1 MPFVSVRRFLA
12 PGFLSELPVPW
23 LLALGSAVVGL
34 LLTALVASVTQ
45 RLNDQALKERFEAE
59 AEIRVSSIQT
69 SFDGHARDLD
79 GVRRFFVNS
88 DQVTRQDFMG
98 FGEALLRQ
106 AQAISWVPRVPAQER
121 AAFEQRVR
129 AQESSDFTI
138 RELGANGVLVE
149 SGMRPEHFP
158 VLYSVNR
165 RSRSIALGFD
175 LASNPARF
183 QALQRAR
190 LNGVMAATE
199 VLQLIGPDDGNRRGV
214 LLVAPVYKA
223 ESARNDL
230 AEPPSTLRG
239 FVMTVVSV
247 RDLLEGGRAND
258 GLELEVLDESA
269 EVRAPVFYRSAQM
282 QPDSSLS
289 MTRTLR
295 LADRSYRLTLH
306 PSDAFIAANRMSG
319 VAVIVTA
326 GVLLSLML
334 SALLFSLAG
343 QRQRAQALVDMRTA
357 ELQAREQQLATS
369 EQRWSF
375 ALDSSGD
382 GVWDWNPQ
390 TGKVYY
396 STAWKRMLGYAD
408 ADIGDDL
415 DEWEGRLH
423 PMDRASSVDALQQ
436 HLLGVTEFYR
446 CEHRMRRQD
455 GSWCWVLDRGKVVE
469 RLPDGQPS
477 RVIGTYSDITWR
489 KAAELELARAHGQLN
504 GLLDAATQ
512 VSIIATDVD
521 GLILTFNAGAERM
534 LGYRAEEMIGRRTPE
549 CLHRRDELEARQ
561 IELTRRYGR
570 PVVGFEAL
578 VAAAAE
584 EHCHEERE
592 WTYVRHDG
600 SELTVNLICTGVR
613 DEQGQLIGF
622 LGIASDITERTR
634 ILEVLAAR
642 DRLLEKLSAQVPGA
656 IYQYQVSADGH
667 ASFPYAS
674 AGIRDIYE
682 LDPAL
687 LRTDGGPVLA
697 RIHPED
703 VERVL
708 ASIQVS
714 AQHLG
719 VWREDYRVVLPLRGL
734 RWVRGEAVPEKLA
747 DGGVLWHGYLTDIT
761 GSKLVEQELREL
773 TVTDVLTGIYNRR
786 FFQDRLETELARAR
800 RKEGN
805 LAVIMLDIDHFK
817 SINDRFGH
825 DAGDRVLKNVCQRI
839 GQRLRRADMF
849 CRLGGEEFI
858 VLCPDTSAEQAE
870 ALAEVLRQAL
880 REEPVAGVGQVTASF
895 GVAAWRFGESSDDL
909 LRRADAGVYRAK
921 QEGRDQVRG
930 EPA

>member
-1 MPFVSVRRFLA
+1 MPSVSNRRFPA
-12 PGFLSELPVPW
+12 PGFLSELPTPW

-45 RLNDQALKERFEAE
+45 RLNEQALQERFEAA
-59 AEIRVSSIQT
+59 AEIRASSIQT

-79 GVRRFFVNS
+79 GVRRFFVSS
-88 DQVTRQDFMG
+88 DEVTRLDFQRY
-98 FGEALLRQ
+98 GEALLQQ
-106 AQAISWVPRVPAQER
+106 ALAVSWVPRVPAAQR
-121 AAFEQRVR
+121 DAFEQRV
-129 AQESSDFTI
+129 QGEDLGDFAI
-138 RELGANGVLVE
+138 RERGENGALVE
-149 SGMRPEHFP
+149 AVQRAEYFP
-158 VLYSVNR
+158 VLYNV
-165 RSRSIALGFD
+165 SRSGRAFALGFD
-175 LASNPARF
+175 LASHAGRV

-190 LNGVMAATE
+190 ANGFMAATDI
-199 VLQLIGPDDGNRRGV
+199 LQLIGPDDGNRRGV
-214 LLVAPVYKA
+214 LLVAPVYA
-223 ESARNDL
+223 SAQVPE
-230 AEPPSTLRG
+230 EPALRSSTLRG

-247 RDLLEGGRAND
+247 RQMLEGGQHSD

-269 EVRAPVFYRSAQM
+269 TDDSPVFYRTVEM
-282 QPDSSLS
+282 QPHAPLAV
-289 MTRTLR
+289 TRTLY
-295 LADRSYRLTLH
+295 LADRSYRLTVH
-306 PSDAFIAANRMSG
+306 PSDAFVAANRMSG

-343 QRQRAQALVDMRTA
+343 QRQRAQALVDTRTA
-357 ELQAREQQLATS
+357 ELRAREQQLAAA

-382 GVWDWNPQ
+382 GVWDWDMQ
-390 TGKVYY
+390 TDTVYFS
-396 STAWKRMLGYAD
+396 STWKRMLGYAD
-408 ADIGDDL
+408 AEVGDGIG
-415 DEWEGRLH
+415 EWEERIH
-423 PMDRASSVDALQQ
+423 PMDRSGSLEALQQ

-455 GSWCWVLDRGKVVE
+455 GSWCWVLARGKVVE
-469 RLPDGQPS
+469 RLADGQPS

-489 KAAELELARAHGQLN
+489 KAAELELARAHGQLH

-521 GLILTFNAGAERM
+521 GLILTFNVGAERM
-534 LGYRAEEMIGRRTPE
+534 LGYTAQEMIGRRTPE
-549 CLHRRDELEARQ
+549 CLHRRDEVEARQ

-570 PVVGFEAL
+570 PVIGFEAL

-584 EHCHEERE
+584 EHRHEERE
-592 WTYVRHDG
+592 WTYVRRDG

-667 ASFPYAS
+667 ASFPYVS

-682 LDPAL
+682 LDPTL
-687 LRTDGGPVLA
+687 LRVDGAPVLE

-703 VERVL
+703 VERVVL
-708 ASIQVS
+708 SIRQSAERVS
-714 AQHLG
+714 
-719 VWREDYRVVLPLRGL
+719 VWRDEYRVLLPQRGL
-734 RWVRGEAVPEKLA
+734 RWVRGEAVPERQA
-747 DGGVLWHGYLTDIT
+747 DGAVLWHGYLTDVT
-761 GSKLVEQELREL
+761 GPKLVEQELREL
-773 TVTDVLTGIYNRR
+773 SVTDVLTGIYNRR
-786 FFQDRLETELARAR
+786 FFQDRLEVELARVR
-800 RKEGN
+800 RTDGS

-825 DAGDRVLKNVCQRI
+825 EAGDRVLKNVCQRI
-839 GQRLRRADMF
+839 GQRLRRADLF

-858 VLCPDTSAEQAE
+858 VLCPDTSTEQAE

-880 REEPVAGVGQVTASF
+880 REEPVEGVGRVTASF
-895 GVAAWRFGESSDDL
+895 GVAVWRAGESSDDL

-921 QEGRDQVRG
+921 QEGRDRVRG